1 MISPDQEA
9 FVPGHEPLPTLLK
22 PPIDL
27 HRVKT
32 HSMRRHRQL
41 REPPSPMQWEHGRRV
56 AAEDVHHQKTP
67 MRTSTSTAPA
77 QSVASP
83 SEGDFGRRRDDDVK
97 ATYEMGLP
105 ADKSALPF
113 LDPVGKAMGASASLL
128 TATPSLPTGGVDSTT
143 PPPPAGPASPW
154 RCGSQLRH
162 RQRRWWCYLVA
173 PLSQRACATCRGT
186 SSLGVPLVSAL
197 NLSLAVAVV
206 VSCKLSYDRARLPNL
221 TLTVVH
227 LAASLAA
234 LRTATVFRV
243 TWSPTTPSSEGLA
256 PKASC
261 STTTSVSSFEHW
273 RLALLLCA
281 FMALPNLSLEF
292 NTAGTSIL
300 LRLLSLPVTAW
311 LQTAVFGRKQR
322 RGVVLSLLPVALGV
336 SMNALGDLRFNPVGL
351 VFGVAGAA
359 AAAFYFTLASEQQ
372 RRLCLPPWQLLEAQL
387 QRAIP
392 ALALVAVILEPPWR
406 GPRGLLARNWHLR
419 DAVLLVGSSLAGCLL
434 TLTMQWLLGRTS
446 ALTYQVL
453 GHVKMCVTLIACAIV
468 FDENLKPMQQAGVFL
483 TLCGAVLYT
492 AFKSRDQPAPSTSL
506 PYPLHHHHGNETP
519 IGSSS
524 ASAK

>member
-1 MISPDQEA
+1 
-9 FVPGHEPLPTLLK
+9 
-22 PPIDL
+22 
-27 HRVKT
+27 
-32 HSMRRHRQL
+32 
-41 REPPSPMQWEHGRRV
+41 
-56 AAEDVHHQKTP
+56 
-67 MRTSTSTAPA
+67 
-77 QSVASP
+77 
-83 SEGDFGRRRDDDVK
+83 
-97 ATYEMGLP
+97 MGLP

-113 LDPVGKAMGASASLL
+113 LDPVGKAIGASASLL
-128 TATPSLPTGGVDSTT
+128 TSSLPTGVADSTT
-143 PPPPAGPASPW
+143 PPPPAGPAPPW
-154 RCGSQLRH
+154 RCSSQLRH

-173 PLSQRACATCRGT
+173 PLSQRACATCRGG

-468 FDENLKPMQQAGVFL
+468 FDENLKLMQQAGVFL